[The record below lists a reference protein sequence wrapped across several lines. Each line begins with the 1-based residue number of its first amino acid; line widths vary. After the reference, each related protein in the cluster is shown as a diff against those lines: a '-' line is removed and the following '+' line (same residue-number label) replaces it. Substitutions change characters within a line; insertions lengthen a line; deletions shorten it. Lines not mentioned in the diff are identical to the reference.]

1 MSLGANI
8 RRYRKK
14 LKLTQEQLAELLDVS
29 VQNVSSWERDMY
41 APAAGKFGLLTEV
54 LQVSAGKLL
63 EADVRVGQW
72 ELRDEMFSTDNLY
85 QQVLGYIAGQGLPQ
99 SMQALPQMMKLH
111 EGQYRRG
118 EGEVPYVHHPL
129 MMAWH
134 AISMGIGEDE
144 VLAVVLLHG
153 VRRNCDITPEQIT
166 CRLSKEVL
174 QALRILYLPPDAPER
189 KAAYYDGLRE
199 SHLAALVRCIDWCNK
214 ISTAAVGLP
223 KEKLYDYIEDTEKYI
238 LPLLEYVQQNSI
250 QYYRSVFL
258 LKYQILSVTE
268 SLKRIL

>member
-8 RRYRKK
+8 RRYRKN

-41 APAAGKFGLLTEV
+41 APAAGKFGLLAEV

-63 EADVRVGQW
+63 ESDVRVGQW

-85 QQVLGYIAGQGLPQ
+85 RQVLDYIAGQGLPQ
-99 SMQALPQMMKLH
+99 SMQALPQMKKLH
-111 EGQYRRG
+111 DGQYRRG

-144 VLAVVLLHG
+144 VLAVILLHG
-153 VRRNCDITPEQIT
+153 VRRNCDIMPEQIA
-166 CRLSKEVL
+166 CELSKEVL
-174 QALRILYLPPDAPER
+174 QALHILYLPPDAPER

-223 KEKLYDYIEDTEKYI
+223 KEKLYDYIEDTEEYI
-238 LPLLEYVQQNSI
+238 LPLLEYVQQNSL
-250 QYYRSVFL
+250 QYYRAVFL